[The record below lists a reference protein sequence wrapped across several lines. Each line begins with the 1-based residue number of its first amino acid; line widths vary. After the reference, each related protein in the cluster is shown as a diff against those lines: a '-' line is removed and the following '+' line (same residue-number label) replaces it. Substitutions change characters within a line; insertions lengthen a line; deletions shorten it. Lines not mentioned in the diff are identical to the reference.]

1 MARRGARGRAAFS
14 RCLLPQNSLRFVLGQ
29 KTPRR
34 RDPEAVVQFQAE
46 ARFARGARE
55 SCGPVSQ
62 DNGPVMVRSAQR
74 RRRPRRDRHGRGL
87 RGLLYP
93 SDLPA
98 ARSRAERFDALVLE
112 ALEPIEA
119 RWRTELTDLDV
130 AVDDVP
136 DLRLNPDQTVV
147 WEDGVL
153 EDRDV
158 PLARLVPAGVDRRG
172 QPTRAR
178 IVVYRRPLEV
188 RARDGADLAD
198 LVHDVL
204 VEQVAAYLGLD
215 PDVVEGEG

>member
-1 MARRGARGRAAFS
+1 M
-14 RCLLPQNSLRFVLGQ
+14 
-29 KTPRR
+29 
-34 RDPEAVVQFQAE
+34 
-46 ARFARGARE
+46 
-55 SCGPVSQ
+55 
-62 DNGPVMVRSAQR
+62 QR
-74 RRRPRRDRHGRGL
+74 RRRARRDRRGRGL

-93 SDLPA
+93 ADMPA
-98 ARSRAERFDALVLE
+98 ARSRTERFDALVIE

-136 DLRLNPDQTVV
+136 DLRVDPKQ
-147 WEDGVL
+147 EVL

-198 LVHDVL
+198 LVHEVL
-204 VEQVAAYLGLD
+204 VEQVAAYLNLD
-215 PDVVEGEG
+215 PDVVDGES

>member
-1 MARRGARGRAAFS
+1 MRTHRA
-14 RCLLPQNSLRFVLGQ
+14 L
-29 KTPRR
+29 
-34 RDPEAVVQFQAE
+34 
-46 ARFARGARE
+46 
-55 SCGPVSQ
+55 
-62 DNGPVMVRSAQR
+62 R
-74 RRRPRRDRHGRGL
+74 RRRSRRDRHGRGL

-93 SDLPA
+93 ADLPA
-98 ARSRAERFDALVLE
+98 AKSRSERFDALVLE

-119 RWRTELTDLDV
+119 RWRTELTGLDV

-136 DLRLNPDQTVV
+136 ELRPGADRSPDDDQ
-147 WEDGVL
+147 GVL
-153 EDRDV
+153 GDGDV

-215 PDVVEGEG
+215 PDIVEGDG